1 MGKIS
6 LLEIGDDREKVR
18 RTGKG
23 RDGGGEEVLVKA
35 TGKAIEKALQVALHF
50 QGQDDCIVKLR
61 TGSVGAVDDVIAKE
75 DEEEEVP
82 ETRIRRTSMLEVGI
96 SLR

>member
-1 MGKIS
+1 MGKVS
-6 LLEIGDDREKVR
+6 LLDAGDDREKVR
-18 RTGKG
+18 RVGKG

-50 QGQDDCIVKLR
+50 QAQEDCTVKLR
-61 TGSVGAVDDVIAKE
+61 TGSVGAVDDVIAK
-75 DEEEEVP
+75 DGAEEEVS